1 MRRFVLF
8 MLLLVLCVTPASAH
22 PGRTDSQGGHYNRS
36 TGEYHWH
43 HGMGAHQHY
52 DMDGDGILDCPYTFK
67 GTATTTASPDIYTT
81 TITTAP
87 ATFSTWATTAWTSP
101 STSTPD
107 TAAKEGGNGPMIG
120 WIVSAALVI
129 ALYGSSK
136 SHEKESNLDLERIRK
151 QNQEISALKKE
162 LEAKSQQLT
171 DLDEE
176 TQRKLAE
183 LFEAST
189 ARETQFQAEIDN
201 LKEESARRISELS
214 EESKKK
220 LTELSREA
228 SIKEIQ
234 LLAKNR
240 QLQLEYDSVSQR
252 LESILTAAEPEEG
265 QSPQQ
270 HAVALVAKISALE
283 DAVSEKNEK
292 IQELCYELDKHIRR
306 EAAPSEVFFASDG
319 LPILCKS
326 LAKKYGD
333 YTAYLNRKSE
343 IYHLDPS
350 CAPAG
355 SPVVHL
361 FNVPRNYRACSRCA
375 LGISRS
381 IPDWYERK

>member
-8 MLLLVLCVTPASAH
+8 MLLLILCVTPASAH
-22 PGRTDSQGGHYNRS
+22 PGRTDSQGGHYDRS
-36 TGEYHWH
+36 TGQYHWH
-43 HGMGAHQHY
+43 HGMSAHQHY

-67 GTATTTASPDIYTT
+67 GTTATTASPDIYTT
-81 TITTAP
+81 TITTGP
-87 ATFSTWATTAWTSP
+87 ATFSTWETTVWTSP
-101 STSTPD
+101 STSA
-107 TAAKEGGNGPMIG
+107 AAKNTQNGGNSSMVAWGIC
-120 WIVSAALVI
+120 AALI
-129 ALYGSSK
+129 MILIGSSR
-136 SHEKESNLDLERIRK
+136 SHRQDSECDRSFIQK
-151 QNQEISALKKE
+151 QADEINALKKE
-162 LEAKSQQLT
+162 LKSKSQQLA

-189 ARETQFQAEIDN
+189 ARETQLQAEI
-201 LKEESARRISELS
+201 EESARRLSELS
-214 EESKKK
+214 EESEGK
-220 LTELSREA
+220 LADLSRKA

-283 DAVSEKNEK
+283 DTVSEKNEK

-306 EAAPSEVFFASDG
+306 EAAPPVTFFASDG

-361 FNVPRNYRACSRCA
+361 FNVPCNYRACSRCA

>member
-1 MRRFVLF
+1 MRKLLS
-8 MLLLVLCVTPASAH
+8 LLLLLSLLITPVLAH

-43 HGMGAHQHY
+43 HGMSAHQHY

-67 GTATTTASPDIYTT
+67 GTTAATTSPDIYTT

-87 ATFSTWATTAWTSP
+87 ATFSTWATTAWTSQ
-101 STSTPD
+101 STSTPV
-107 TAAKEGGNGPMIG
+107 TAAKKGGNGPMIG

-136 SHEKESNLDLERIRK
+136 SHEKESNLDFERIRK

-162 LEAKSQQLT
+162 LESKSQQLT

-183 LFEAST
+183 LFESSKD
-189 ARETQFQAEIDN
+189 RETQ
-201 LKEESARRISELS
+201 L
-214 EESKKK
+214 
-220 LTELSREA
+220 LTE
-228 SIKEIQ
+228 KQ
-234 LLAKNR
+234 
-240 QLQLEYDSVSQR
+240 QLQSVYDSVSQK
-252 LESILTAAEPEEG
+252 LESILTAADPEEG
-265 QSPQQ
+265 QTPQQ
-270 HAVALVAKISALE
+270 HAVALAAKISTLK
-283 DAVSEKNEK
+283 DTVSEKNEK

-326 LAKKYGD
+326 MKKKYGD

-361 FNVPRNYRACSRCA
+361 FNVPHNYRACSRCA
-375 LGISRS
+375 LGIPRS
-381 IPDWYERK
+381 VPDWYERK

>member
-22 PGRTDSQGGHYNRS
+22 PGRTDSQGGHYDRS
-36 TGEYHWH
+36 TGQYHWH
-43 HGMGAHQHY
+43 HGMSAHQHY

-67 GTATTTASPDIYTT
+67 GTTATTTSPDIYTT

-101 STSTPD
+101 STLTPD
-107 TAAKEGGNGPMIG
+107 NAAKEGGNGPMIG

-136 SHEKESNLDLERIRK
+136 SHEKESNLDFERIRK

-183 LFEAST
+183 LFESSKD
-189 ARETQFQAEIDN
+189 RETQ
-201 LKEESARRISELS
+201 L
-214 EESKKK
+214 
-220 LTELSREA
+220 LTE
-228 SIKEIQ
+228 KQ
-234 LLAKNR
+234 
-240 QLQLEYDSVSQR
+240 QLQSVYDSVSQK
-252 LESILTAAEPEEG
+252 LESILTAADPEEG

-270 HAVALVAKISALE
+270 HAVALAAKISALE
-283 DAVSEKNEK
+283 DTVSEKNEK

-326 LAKKYGD
+326 LSKKYGD

-375 LGISRS
+375 LGIPRS
-381 IPDWYERK
+381 IPDWYEQK

>member
-1 MRRFVLF
+1 MTRFLSLLF
-8 MLLLVLCVTPASAH
+8 ALYFLITPVFAH
-22 PGRTDSQGGHYNRS
+22 PGRTDSNGGHYNRS
-36 TGEYHWH
+36 TGEYHYH
-43 HGMGAHQHY
+43 HGHSAHQHY

-67 GTATTTASPDIYTT
+67 GTTSTTSSPDIYTT

-87 ATFSTWATTAWTSP
+87 ATFSTWETTVWTSP
-101 STSTPD
+101 STSAPA
-107 TAAKEGGNGPMIG
+107 TAAKKGGNGPMIG

-136 SHEKESNLDLERIRK
+136 SHEKESNLDFERIRK
-151 QNQEISALKKE
+151 QNQEINALKKE

-189 ARETQFQAEIDN
+189 AREAQLQAEI
-201 LKEESARRISELS
+201 EESARRLSELS
-214 EESKKK
+214 EESKGK
-220 LTELSREA
+220 LTDLSRKA

-240 QLQLEYDSVSQR
+240 QLQLEYDSVSQK

-270 HAVALVAKISALE
+270 HAVALVSKISALE
-283 DAVSEKNEK
+283 DTVSEKNEK

-326 LAKKYGD
+326 LTKKYGD
-333 YTAYLNRKSE
+333 YTAYLNQKSE

-381 IPDWYERK
+381 IPDWYK

>member
-1 MRRFVLF
+1 
-8 MLLLVLCVTPASAH
+8 
-22 PGRTDSQGGHYNRS
+22 
-36 TGEYHWH
+36 
-43 HGMGAHQHY
+43 
-52 DMDGDGILDCPYTFK
+52 
-67 GTATTTASPDIYTT
+67 
-81 TITTAP
+81 
-87 ATFSTWATTAWTSP
+87 
-101 STSTPD
+101 
-107 TAAKEGGNGPMIG
+107 MIG

-136 SHEKESNLDLERIRK
+136 SHEKESNLDFERIRK
-151 QNQEISALKKE
+151 QNQEINALKKE
-162 LEAKSQQLT
+162 LEAKSKQLT

-183 LFEAST
+183 LFESSKD
-189 ARETQFQAEIDN
+189 RETQ
-201 LKEESARRISELS
+201 L
-214 EESKKK
+214 
-220 LTELSREA
+220 LTE
-228 SIKEIQ
+228 KQ
-234 LLAKNR
+234 
-240 QLQLEYDSVSQR
+240 QLQSVYDSVSQK
-252 LESILTAAEPEEG
+252 LESILTAADPEEG

-270 HAVALVAKISALE
+270 HAVALAAKISALE
-283 DAVSEKNEK
+283 DTVSEKNEK

-326 LAKKYGD
+326 LSKKYGD

-361 FNVPRNYRACSRCA
+361 FNVPHNYRACSRCA

>member
-1 MRRFVLF
+1 MRKIMLF
-8 MLLLVLCVTPASAH
+8 LILLVLCVTPASAH

-43 HGMGAHQHY
+43 HGMSAHQHY

-67 GTATTTASPDIYTT
+67 GTTSTTSSPDIYTT

-87 ATFSTWATTAWTSP
+87 ATFSTWETTAWTSP
-101 STSTPD
+101 STSAPA
-107 TAAKEGGNGPMIG
+107 TAAKKGGNGPMIG

-136 SHEKESNLDLERIRK
+136 SHEKESNLDFERIRK
-151 QNQEISALKKE
+151 QNQEINALKKE

-183 LFEAST
+183 LFENST
-189 ARETQFQAEIDN
+189 DRETQYRAEIDN
-201 LKEESARRISELS
+201 LKEESARRI
-214 EESKKK
+214 
-220 LTELSREA
+220 
-228 SIKEIQ
+228 
-234 LLAKNR
+234 
-240 QLQLEYDSVSQR
+240 LEYDSVSQK

-270 HAVALVAKISALE
+270 HAVALVSKISALE
-283 DAVSEKNEK
+283 DTVSEKNEK

-333 YTAYLNRKSE
+333 YTAYLNQKSE

>member
-1 MRRFVLF
+1 
-8 MLLLVLCVTPASAH
+8 
-22 PGRTDSQGGHYNRS
+22 
-36 TGEYHWH
+36 
-43 HGMGAHQHY
+43 
-52 DMDGDGILDCPYTFK
+52 
-67 GTATTTASPDIYTT
+67 
-81 TITTAP
+81 
-87 ATFSTWATTAWTSP
+87 
-101 STSTPD
+101 
-107 TAAKEGGNGPMIG
+107 MIG

-151 QNQEISALKKE
+151 QNQEINALKKE

-189 ARETQFQAEIDN
+189 AREAQLQAEI
-201 LKEESARRISELS
+201 EESARRLSELS
-214 EESKKK
+214 EESKGK
-220 LTELSREA
+220 LTDLSRKA

-240 QLQLEYDSVSQR
+240 QLQLEYDSVSQK

-270 HAVALVAKISALE
+270 HAVALVSKISALE
-283 DAVSEKNEK
+283 DTVSEKNKK
-292 IQELCYELDKHIRR
+292 IQELSYELDKHVKR
-306 EAAPSEVFFASDG
+306 EKVPSNVFFADDG
-319 LPILCKS
+319 LPVLLKS
-326 LAKKYGD
+326 ANKKYGD
-333 YTAYLNRKSE
+333 YTAYLNQKSE

-381 IPDWYERK
+381 IPDWYK

>member
-1 MRRFVLF
+1 MTRFLSLLF
-8 MLLLVLCVTPASAH
+8 ALYFLITPVFAH
-22 PGRTDSQGGHYNRS
+22 PGRTDSAGGHYDRS
-36 TGEYHWH
+36 TGEYHYH
-43 HGMGAHQHY
+43 HGHSAHQHY

-67 GTATTTASPDIYTT
+67 GTTSTTSSPDIYTT

-87 ATFSTWATTAWTSP
+87 ATFSTWETTVWTSP
-101 STSTPD
+101 STSAPA
-107 TAAKEGGNGPMIG
+107 TAAKKGGNGPMIG

-136 SHEKESNLDLERIRK
+136 SHEKESNLDLDRIRK

-162 LEAKSQQLT
+162 LEAKSKQLT

-189 ARETQFQAEIDN
+189 AREAQLQAEI
-201 LKEESARRISELS
+201 EESARRLSELS
-214 EESKKK
+214 EESKGK
-220 LTELSREA
+220 LTDLSRKA

-240 QLQLEYDSVSQR
+240 QLQLEYDSASQR

-270 HAVALVAKISALE
+270 HAVALVSKISALE
-283 DAVSEKNEK
+283 DTVSEKNEK

-375 LGISRS
+375 LGLSRTP
-381 IPDWYERK
+381 PDWYQQLRK